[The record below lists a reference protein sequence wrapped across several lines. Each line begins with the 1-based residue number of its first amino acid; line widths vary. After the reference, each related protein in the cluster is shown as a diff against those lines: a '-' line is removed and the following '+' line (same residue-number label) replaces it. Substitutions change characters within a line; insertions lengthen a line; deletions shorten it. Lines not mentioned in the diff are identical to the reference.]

1 MAPTVRA
8 GVIDA
13 DPAGVTWISC
23 VVWSEVDRS
32 AVAAKAPTARGPLPK
47 NQGWS
52 GIQPGGGAA
61 PNPGVERH
69 PTRGWDDTQLRRV
82 RHPIGAGTGT
92 QPGPGAGTHPGRRRA
107 LNQGGDGTQGG
118 DGHPSGVVTGTHP
131 RRVRHPIGVVT
142 GTNPGRDGHPSGMG
156 TGAHPRVGAVR
167 LPRLPSFG
175 SVANLAGA
183 AGIWSRWSRRRRGG
197 RRPGR

>member
-13 DPAGVTWISC
+13 DPAGVTWFSC

-32 AVAAKAPTARGPLPK
+32 AEAAKAPTARGPLPK

-69 PTRGWDDTQLRRV
+69 PTRGWS
-82 RHPIGAGTGT
+82 GT
-92 QPGPGAGTHPGRRRA
+92 QPGGGTIPNSGECGTQSGRGRA
-107 LNQGGDGTQGG
+107 LNQGRVRAPTQGG
-118 DGHPSGVVTGTHP
+118 DGHSTRAGTDTHP
-131 RRVRHPIGVVT
+131 G
-142 GTNPGRDGHPSGMG
+142 
-156 TGAHPRVGAVR
+156 
-167 LPRLPSFG
+167 
-175 SVANLAGA
+175 
-183 AGIWSRWSRRRRGG
+183 W
-197 RRPGR
+197 